1 MQLELKRIHRELG
14 MTMIYVTHDQSE
26 AMAMSDRIAVFHH
39 GVLEQVG
46 MPLEVYNH
54 PINRFVGEFI
64 GDSNFFTGR
73 IADAQAGRIE
83 LDGIGP
89 ARVERLPCS
98 TGTQVLVMLRPE
110 RLHLLRDGETQGDN
124 NVFDMVVDEVVHYGD
139 AILAVGKT
147 HRVPLRAR
155 IVGDNPE
162 LVDRGSTIRLAW
174 AATDA
179 HVLVG

>member
-1 MQLELKRIHRELG
+1 MRRRAG
-14 MTMIYVTHDQSE
+14 SSS
-26 AMAMSDRIAVFHH
+26 MASGRRAWNACPAQRALRFWSCSDRN
-39 GVLEQVG
+39 GC
-46 MPLEVYNH
+46 
-54 PINRFVGEFI
+54 
-64 GDSNFFTGR
+64 T
-73 IADAQAGRIE
+73 
-83 LDGIGP
+83 
-89 ARVERLPCS
+89 
-98 TGTQVLVMLRPE
+98 
-110 RLHLLRDGETQGDN
+110 LLRDGETQGDN